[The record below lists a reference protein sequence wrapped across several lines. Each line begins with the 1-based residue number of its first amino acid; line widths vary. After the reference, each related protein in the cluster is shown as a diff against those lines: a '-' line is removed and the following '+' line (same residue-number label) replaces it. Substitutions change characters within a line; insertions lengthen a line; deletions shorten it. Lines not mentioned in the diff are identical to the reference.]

1 MIRPGP
7 RNLITDVA
15 GILVGNAEDHHV
27 RSGVTVV
34 LAEEAA
40 TAAAD
45 VRGGAPATR
54 GASALVPGG
63 IVLGADAVT
72 LSGGSAFGL
81 AAAEG
86 MMSWLAARGRGMPF
100 GGSRVPSVVG
110 AILFDLLNGGDK
122 AWGEEPPYRRLGL
135 AAADLAGPAFTL
147 GNAGAGLGAKAGSL
161 KGGLGSASFVC
172 KDQGSPLTVGAI
184 VAANPLGSVVMPD
197 SPTMWAWALEQDEEL
212 GGQPS
217 PRAPV
222 QGDALEHAFP
232 ATAPASTAI
241 AVVATDAALTQAQAL
256 RLAMMAQDGFA
267 RAIRPSHTPFD
278 GDVIFALATGRRGPL
293 DPAGLGRLGMLA
305 ADCVA
310 RAVARGVF
318 EAESLGDL
326 PGYRS
331 VYGTRLR
338 TGASDR

>member
-7 RNLITDVA
+7 RNLITDVP
-15 GILVGNAEDHHV
+15 GILVGNAEDHHA
-27 RSGVTVV
+27 RSGTTVV
-34 LAEEAA
+34 LAEETA

-86 MMSWLAARGRGMPF
+86 VMSWLAARGRGMLF

-135 AAADLAGPAFTL
+135 AASDRAGPAFGL

-161 KGGLGSASFVC
+161 KGGLGSASFVYE
-172 KDQGSPLTVGAI
+172 DQGAPLTVGAI
-184 VAANPLGSVVMPD
+184 VASNPLGSVVIPG
-197 SPTMWAWALEQDEEL
+197 SSTMWAWALEQDGEL
-212 GGQPS
+212 GGQPP

-222 QGDALEHAFP
+222 HGDALEHAFP
-232 ATAPASTAI
+232 GTAPASTAI

-310 RAVARGVF
+310 RAVARGIF

-326 PGYRS
+326 PSYRS
-331 VYGTRLR
+331 VHGARLR
-338 TGASDR
+338 TGATDR